1 MLKDIDLINIILKYN
16 PQINQC
22 DSFGKNSIIYVI
34 LYNHDDS
41 TNIIDL
47 LITNNANINSSFK
60 YHLENQ
66 YQVHSYLL

>member
-1 MLKDIDLINIILKYN
+1 MRFIWKK
-16 PQINQC
+16 
-22 DSFGKNSIIYVI
+22 SIIYAI